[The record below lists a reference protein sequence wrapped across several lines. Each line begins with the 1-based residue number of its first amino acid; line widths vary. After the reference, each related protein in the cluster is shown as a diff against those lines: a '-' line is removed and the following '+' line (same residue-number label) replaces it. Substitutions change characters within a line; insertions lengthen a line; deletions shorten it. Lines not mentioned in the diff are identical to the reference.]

1 MNYTYTSEL
10 IQNKCYKIT
19 AELNGQVITFNVI
32 VAENETEIPGLV
44 EHHLNYLKD
53 PTPVY
58 SEPEPLTAQQKLEA
72 AGLTV
77 EELKDLLGL

>member
-10 IQNKCYKIT
+10 IQNNCYKIT

-44 EHHLNYLKD
+44 EHHINFFTNPQPIPN
-53 PTPVY
+53 PTPLT
-58 SEPEPLTAQQKLEA
+58 PEQKLLN

>member
-10 IQNKCYKIT
+10 IENKCYKIT
-19 AELNGQVITFNVI
+19 TELNGQVITFNVI

-44 EHHLNYLKD
+44 EYHINFLTNPQPIPN
-53 PTPVY
+53 PTPLT
-58 SEPEPLTAQQKLEA
+58 PEQKLLN

-77 EELKDLLGL
+77 EELKGLLGL